1 MTSPTKAICI
11 CGKEVSLKSDGRK
24 LANRLAHLFRKLDSL
39 WEQRAALGPL
49 PEIVADIE
57 HANHEIEEL
66 LEYHKMMKE
75 MQS

>member
-1 MTSPTKAICI
+1 MSNPTKAICI
-11 CGKEVSLKSDGRK
+11 CGKEVKLKDDSRK
-24 LANRLAHLFRKLDSL
+24 LANRLAHLFRKLDDL
-39 WEQRAALGPL
+39 WEQRSVLGPL
-49 PEIVADIE
+49 PEILRDIE

>member
-1 MTSPTKAICI
+1 MSTPTIAICI
-11 CGKEVSLKSDGRK
+11 CGKEVKLTDDSRK
-24 LANRLAHLFRKLDSL
+24 LANRLAHLFRRLDDL
-39 WEQRAALGPL
+39 WEQRSVLGPL
-49 PEIVADIE
+49 PEILRDIE